1 MKNLKQNTA
10 GIQNMPF
17 YNIYKSG
24 WSQKGITTS
33 DCCPQPGQ
41 ESKLIIYI
49 YMYICLT
56 DPEVQ
61 LFEQLAHV
69 EHHVPL
75 VQRFND
81 KKGKQQRYEKNFS
94 NC

>member
-1 MKNLKQNTA
+1 
-10 GIQNMPF
+10 
-17 YNIYKSG
+17 
-24 WSQKGITTS
+24 
-33 DCCPQPGQ
+33 
-41 ESKLIIYI
+41 
-49 YMYICLT
+49 MYICLT

-81 KKGKQQRYEKNFS
+81 KKGKQQTSVIAKFLLRGLLNYGFVYA
-94 NC
+94 